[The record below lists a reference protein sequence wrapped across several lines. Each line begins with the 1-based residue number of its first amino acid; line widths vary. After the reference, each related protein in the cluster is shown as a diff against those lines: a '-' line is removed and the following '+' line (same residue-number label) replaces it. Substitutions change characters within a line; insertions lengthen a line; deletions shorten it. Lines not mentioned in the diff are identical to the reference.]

1 MKYLSKEN
9 IKQPLKYLCF
19 MLLII
24 VVSSILTY
32 LIHPDIQSTINAVS
46 SNIPESVEHKSGL
59 DLVVAYIINNG
70 FKVPL
75 QMLILGLIPIPF
87 LYWLQPLATA
97 IMPGILFGIIFNMSL
112 AKGTTIVISS
122 LPHMLIEILA
132 ICFWIVALDRINKW
146 MRNKLSKKMNNSTQ
160 FMDEI
165 KQLITSYVKYVLPL
179 IVIAAFLETYV
190 ADWISNSLN

>member
-1 MKYLSKEN
+1 M
-9 IKQPLKYLCF
+9 
-19 MLLII
+19 LII
-24 VVSSILTY
+24 VVSAILTY
-32 LIHPDIQSTINAVS
+32 LIHPDIQSTIDSVS

-75 QMLILGLIPIPF
+75 QILILSLIPIPF
-87 LYWLQPLATA
+87 LYWLQPIATA
-97 IMPGILFGIIFNMSL
+97 LLPGILFGIIFNMSL
-112 AKGTTIVISS
+112 TKGITIVISS

-132 ICFWIVALDRINKW
+132 FCFWIVALDRINKW
-146 MRNKLSKKMNNSTQ
+146 MRNKISRKINNSTQ

-165 KQLITSYVKYVLPL
+165 KRLITSYIKYVLPL